1 MNLDLIIEAFMY
13 MSTHFLRLLLPVH
26 LIFPLLFLAIM
37 LCPTNKNKNQESA
50 QKKIGALSKQTRKS
64 CFPLNLAEGRTLII
78 KMYCPF

>member
-50 QKKIGALSKQTRKS
+50 QKKNRSSILTDEKIV
-64 CFPLNLAEGRTLII
+64 FPPKLGRG
-78 KMYCPF
+78 